1 MARIIGGLGSPHAPS
16 IGTATD
22 KGQEQSPEWKPLFD
36 GYAPIRQWLDVQKPD
51 LILMVYNDH
60 ANTFFFDKYPT
71 FAISVAA
78 EHEIADAVERV
89 VNLYLKTR
97 QPGERFLDTYRRV
110 GMAPF
115 KDAAY
120 EKEAA

>member
-1 MARIIGGLGSPHAPS
+1 MVSLLAYMPESSPLYPEMKVASYLRYRAGLYG
-16 IGTATD
+16 
-22 KGQEQSPEWKPLFD
+22 
-36 GYAPIRQWLDVQKPD
+36 
-51 LILMVYNDH
+51 
-60 ANTFFFDKYPT
+60 
-71 FAISVAA
+71 
-78 EHEIADAVERV
+78 IAGRDRRDAVERV

>member
-1 MARIIGGLGSPHAPS
+1 MIRWASSSHKCARSLS
-16 IGTATD
+16 
-22 KGQEQSPEWKPLFD
+22 FD
-36 GYAPIRQWLDVQKPD
+36 AALSVFGVKIRP
-51 LILMVYNDH
+51 
-60 ANTFFFDKYPT
+60 
-71 FAISVAA
+71 
-78 EHEIADAVERV
+78 IADAVERV